1 VCDAVAGMIVYSKIP
16 FEELGEH
23 SIYGTHRSFRG
34 STQPQGKTISVGWKD
49 VAIEEV

>member
-23 SIYGTHRSFRG
+23 SIYGTPLLVPELGANIQDNTMF
-34 STQPQGKTISVGWKD
+34 
-49 VAIEEV
+49 